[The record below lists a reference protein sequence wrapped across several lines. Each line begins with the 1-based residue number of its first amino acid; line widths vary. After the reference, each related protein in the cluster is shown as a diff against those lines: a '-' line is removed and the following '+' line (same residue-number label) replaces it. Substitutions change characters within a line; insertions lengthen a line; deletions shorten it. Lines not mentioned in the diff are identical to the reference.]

1 MSELPADSKVSQTDA
16 ASGNSDVPRAEVGGG
31 RREPVPF
38 PARPAGTRTAPMAE
52 AGEGPMAE
60 AGECPMAALGAA
72 PMAEAR
78 EGPMAEA
85 GAAPMAEA
93 REGPMAE
100 AGVGP
105 MAEARE
111 GPMAEA
117 RESPMAEARAGP
129 MAAPREAQMAEVARL
144 LAEPAEEEGPEGRP
158 RSGPGNSPGG
168 AAALPY
174 LRLRPPVSAVGMN
187 SQQILRLSLDHG
199 PLAPRRVQEPAER
212 RRRLADACAARGAAL
227 DARYQRNPQR
237 MDFDLLTFTVAL
249 TASEVIN
256 PLIEELGCDKFI
268 PRE

>member
-111 GPMAEA
+111 
-117 RESPMAEARAGP
+117 SPMAEARAGP

-174 LRLRPPVSAVGMN
+174 LRLRPPVSAVGM
-187 SQQILRLSLDHG
+187 SLSLDHR

>member
-111 GPMAEA
+111 T
-117 RESPMAEARAGP
+117 
-129 MAAPREAQMAEVARL
+129 QMAEVARL

-174 LRLRPPVSAVGMN
+174 LRLRPPVSAVGM
-187 SQQILRLSLDHG
+187 SLSLDHR